1 MDSVELLEEALNAA
15 RAIGFEIREEWF
27 GGSGGGAC
35 VVRGQ
40 KILFLDLNLGPRQ
53 RLEQALAALR
63 SDPQTAEIVMTETLR
78 RVVQF
83 REAA

>member
-1 MDSVELLEEALNAA
+1 MDSVELLEEAQNAA
-15 RAIGFEIREEWF
+15 REIGFEIREEWF

-35 VVRGQ
+35 AVRGR

-53 RLEQALAALR
+53 RLDQVLTALR
-63 SDPQTAEIVMTETLR
+63 ADPQTAEIMTTTTLR
-78 RVVQF
+78 RVLET